1 MRLQPTGIFDNA
13 ARAYTHIDAV
23 PLAAAM
29 GAEIRGVDLAA
40 LDDATFAEIAD
51 ALYRHKMIFFRDQEI
66 GHADQEAFTLR
77 FGPFGKD
84 AYTKG
89 LPDHPNI
96 QPVIKEADTRVKM
109 IFGEGWHTDSPFL
122 AQPPAISILY
132 GAEIPAFGGDTI
144 WCNTALAWRA
154 LSDTMKAVLA
164 PLRVRMSAVEVIANM
179 DRQTA
184 EAAAAAEHGGTA
196 TAKLG
201 NVEMSVERQSMIEGS
216 AHPLVRTHPVTG
228 EQALYVE
235 ETYSQGFEGMTAEES
250 KPLLDFLRFH
260 VTQASFQCRLRW
272 APGTLALWD
281 NRLAIH
287 QAFND
292 YDGERRVMYRTTVA
306 GEVPA

>member
-1 MRLQPTGIFDNA
+1 MRLQPTGIFDNS
-13 ARAYTHIDAV
+13 ARTYAHIEV
-23 PLAAAM
+23 LPLAAAM
-29 GAEIRGVDLAA
+29 GAEIRGADLARI
-40 LDDATFAEIAD
+40 DDATFAEIAD
-51 ALYRHKMIFFRDQEI
+51 ALYRHKMIFFRDQRI

-96 QPVIKEADTRVKM
+96 QPVIKEADTSVKM

-122 AQPPAISILY
+122 AQPPAISILR
-132 GAEIPAFGGDTI
+132 GEVIPAFGGDTI
-144 WCNTALAWRA
+144 WCNAALAYAA

-164 PLRVRMSAVEVIANM
+164 PLRVRMSAADVIANM
-179 DRQTA
+179 DRLAA
-184 EAAAAAEHGGTA
+184 EAAAESGEAA

-228 EQALYVE
+228 EKALYVD
-235 ETYSQGFEGMTAEES
+235 ETYAQRIEGMTDEES

-272 APGTLALWD
+272 QPGTLALWD
-281 NRLAIH
+281 NRLCIH

-292 YDGERRVMYRTTVA
+292 YDGESRVMYRTTVA
-306 GEVPA
+306 GEAPA